1 MRLNTELLYLFGQ
14 KRSNFCSILST
25 ETKTQPPFKTETNP
39 QSQCLLWNFIWYRT
53 SGLPR
58 PQVLGQ
64 YSHVHSSARPKLL

>member
-25 ETKTQPPFKTETNP
+25 ETKTQPETNP

-53 SGLPR
+53 SDLQHLR
-58 PQVLGQ
+58 DLEQ
-64 YSHVHSSARPKLL
+64 YSHVHSSVRPELL